1 MQAKR
6 DKVWTT
12 IGWSVIGNFAG
23 VAVVQYIESKN
34 DRWKALRHLQRR
46 EMMKVAAFL
55 GTVGMFTAYGFGNA
69 RQAFIK
75 RKLEIV
81 ET

>member
-1 MQAKR
+1 
-6 DKVWTT
+6 
-12 IGWSVIGNFAG
+12 
-23 VAVVQYIESKN
+23 
-34 DRWKALRHLQRR
+34 
-46 EMMKVAAFL
+46 MMKVAAFL

-81 ET
+81 ETHSMHMSE